1 MNDSRL
7 SDESKQLMLAAMEEE
22 APDQP
27 PKRPNMKSEV
37 FLNDQGLEQFCT
49 SNSKRL
55 FQILDIETR
64 PHDQASEVIAGL
76 AVVNDR
82 AERGVALIQEFN
94 KRLTRN
100 EDQLQF
106 LLQVV
111 SEHRRQFPS
120 CTKRKIVEKLS
131 PGTSSGKC

>member
-1 MNDSRL
+1 M
-7 SDESKQLMLAAMEEE
+7 
-22 APDQP
+22 
-27 PKRPNMKSEV
+27 
-37 FLNDQGLEQFCT
+37 
-49 SNSKRL
+49 
-55 FQILDIETR
+55 DIET
-64 PHDQASEVIAGL
+64 HQQARSSPVTAGL

-94 KRLTRN
+94 KRLTKN

-120 CTKRKIVEKLS
+120 CVKHQIVEKLS